1 MFERKRI
8 TQTATIYT
16 TYCICIIN
24 AHEIYGIS
32 KEKASYKKIL
42 IMKHTIFI
50 LFIAFLLGSCHQS
63 PSDKADFIADDL
75 MMEEMIPITRH
86 ELNSAPPLPPRET
99 KEVIKKKIIKDGR
112 IGIEV
117 DNLEQTKKQI
127 DSLVVKYGGYYA
139 NERLNNSD
147 WQISYNLKI
156 RIPSNSFEKLI
167 GEIETGGGEIKYK
180 EIDARDVTDQFI
192 DLEIRLENKKNY
204 LKKYNDL
211 LKQAKSVKDILEIEE
226 RIRGIEE
233 EIESTTGRLKYL
245 SDLVDYSTLD
255 LEISKPKDNKYQPE
269 KRDKFTKRLK
279 HALSKGWFGF
289 VDFIVFV
296 IKIWPFWIIVGIIV
310 YAWKKY
316 RNRKKNKE

>member
-1 MFERKRI
+1 
-8 TQTATIYT
+8 
-16 TYCICIIN
+16 
-24 AHEIYGIS
+24 
-32 KEKASYKKIL
+32 
-42 IMKHTIFI
+42 MKHTISI
-50 LFIAFLLGSCHQS
+50 LIIAFLISSCHQNQT
-63 PSDKADFIADDL
+63 DKAYIADD
-75 MMEEMIPITRH
+75 MMMKEEMIPITRQQP
-86 ELNSAPPLPPRET
+86 SSPIPPPTPPTET

-117 DNLEQTKKQI
+117 QELERTKTQI
-127 DSLVVKYGGYYA
+127 DCLIVKHGGYYA
-139 NERLNNSD
+139 NERLNNTD
-147 WQISYNLKI
+147 WEISYNLKI
-156 RIPSNSFEKLI
+156 RIPSDNFEKLI
-167 GEIETGGGEIKYK
+167 AEIESGGGDIKYK

-192 DLEIRLENKKNY
+192 DLETRLANKKNY

-226 RIRGIEE
+226 NIRGIEE

-245 SDLVDYSTLD
+245 SDLVDFSTLD

-296 IKIWPFWIIVGIIV
+296 IKVWPFWIIVGLIV
-310 YAWKKY
+310 YSWKKY
-316 RNRKKNKE
+316 RKRKRVKK